1 MTISNE
7 QTKLYDT
14 AREAITHSY
23 SPHSKFALGAALLTE
38 GGDSITGCNIQ
49 NASYGLTMC
58 AERVA
63 VFKAVS
69 EGHQNFKAI
78 ASESE
83 ANCPPCGA
91 CLQIETYIH
100 RSQHRLVPSV
110 DNHYRDV
117 CRRRQ
122 GALRTDY
129 AATGERII
137 HLSQWHIHGSHSTA
151 KTASLPIPLVACP
164 APP

>member
-14 AREAITHSY
+14 ARVAITHSY

-69 EGHQNFKAI
+69 EKAI
-78 ASESE
+78 KTLKPSP
-83 ANCPPCGA
+83 ANPKPIVHPAVPA
-91 CLQIETYIH
+91 CKSRPIFT
-100 RSQHRLVPSV
+100 VPS
-110 DNHYRDV
+110 
-117 CRRRQ
+117 
-122 GALRTDY
+122 TD
-129 AATGERII
+129 
-137 HLSQWHIHGSHSTA
+137 
-151 KTASLPIPLVACP
+151 
-164 APP
+164 